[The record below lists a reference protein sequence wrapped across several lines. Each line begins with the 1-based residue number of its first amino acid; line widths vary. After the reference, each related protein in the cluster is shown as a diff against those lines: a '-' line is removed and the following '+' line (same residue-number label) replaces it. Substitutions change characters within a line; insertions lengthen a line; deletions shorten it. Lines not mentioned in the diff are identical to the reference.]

1 MSIHRVVAVS
11 NDRGNTICASRQA
24 KEGETDLLEDAMLT
38 IEELLCKEVRIE
50 RIDRG
55 KAYFF
60 VSTKEVEVLTYQHGW
75 DDEKSADADAA

>member
-1 MSIHRVVAVS
+1 MSIHTVVAVS
-11 NDRGNTICASRQA
+11 NDCGNTICASRQA
-24 KEGETDLLEDAMLT
+24 KDEERNLVEHTMLT

-60 VSTKEVEVLTYQHGW
+60 VSKKEVEVLTYQHGW
-75 DDEKSADADAA
+75 NDEKAADAA